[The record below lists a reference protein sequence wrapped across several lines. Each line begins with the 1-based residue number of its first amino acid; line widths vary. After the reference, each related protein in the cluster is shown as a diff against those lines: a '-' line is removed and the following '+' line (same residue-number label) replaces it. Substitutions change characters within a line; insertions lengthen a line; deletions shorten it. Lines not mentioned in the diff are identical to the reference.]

1 MIEDRQFHSQE
12 DLLKYTH
19 TAYVKAKQ
27 MKLLVDDLFEYTK
40 VRQPSVPIHT
50 TTFDM
55 AQLIE
60 QLAPILNWKRKR
72 LICKSK

>member
-55 AQLIE
+55 ALIE
-60 QLAPILNWKRKR
+60 QLAADFELEAKR